1 MEEMEK
7 EGEWSGILGIVLYW
21 ALLDNEEE
29 GRERP
34 RREIERRRVVRPL
47 NNLGVN
53 CEEKTLQEL

>member
-34 RREIERRRVVRPL
+34 RREIERRRVVGPL

-53 CEEKTLQEL
+53 CKEF